1 MKTSRIWIYLWRKH
15 YPEGSL
21 GRVQMDFELTEE
33 LKMVQSAVGDF
44 VTQQLKPLERD
55 ILGRAADLSDAT
67 MYLPLEKEQELMG
80 MARDM
85 RLWGVG
91 IPEELGGVDLG
102 TLGSCLVAEELGQT
116 VVPFTFGDVTP
127 ILFECNPEQKEKY
140 FLPVFNRQKY
150 AYLALMEPGK
160 EGFENMEMRAERT
173 NGRYYLN
180 GKKVSLSRAG
190 EDYFA
195 VVFGVTGPDK
205 GPRGGVTCFLVDK
218 DAPGFTVSGGGEKTG
233 WEARVREPVSL
244 TFDNCPVPAENIL
257 GEDGKA
263 FYLGRKW
270 LPARR
275 IVRSAKTVGAAQRI
289 LDEATIEAQTWTS
302 FGQVISKRPSIQAA
316 LADIA
321 TNIHAARLMVY
332 EVAWKADQRQP
343 IQREAAMVKL
353 FVAQM
358 IHYVADNAAHIFS
371 APAYVGGLPMER
383 FCRNAIAM
391 SSTNFALQLQRNII
405 ARDILKGLKI

>member
-1 MKTSRIWIYLWRKH
+1 
-15 YPEGSL
+15 
-21 GRVQMDFELTEE
+21 MDFELPEE
-33 LKMVQSAVGDF
+33 LKMVQSTVRDF
-44 VTQQLKPLERD
+44 VTQQLKPLERS

-67 MYLPLEKEQELMG
+67 MYLSFEKEQELM
-80 MARDM
+80 RIVKDM
-85 RLWGVG
+85 RLWGVS
-91 IPEELGGVDLG
+91 IPEELGGIDLG
-102 TLGSCLVAEELGQT
+102 TLGTCLVEEELGQT
-116 VVPFTFGDVTP
+116 IVPFSFGDISP
-127 ILFECNPEQKEKY
+127 ILFECKPEQKEKY

-160 EGFENMEMRAERT
+160 EGFEDMEMRAEKI

-190 EDYFA
+190 KDYFA
-195 VVFGVTGPDK
+195 VVFGVTKPEK

-218 DAPGFTVSGGGEKTG
+218 DTPGFTVSGGREKTG
-233 WEARVREPVSL
+233 WEAQAREPISL
-244 TFDNCPVPAENIL
+244 TFDNCQVPAEDIL
-257 GEDGKA
+257 GEDGEA

-275 IVRSAKTVGAAQRI
+275 IVRSAKSVGAAQRI
-289 LDEATIEAQTWTS
+289 LDESTIEAQTWTS
-302 FGQVISKRPSIQAA
+302 FGQVISRRPSIQAA

-332 EVAWKADQRQP
+332 EVAWKADQGQA

-353 FVAQM
+353 FVTQM

-383 FCRNAIAM
+383 FCRNTIAM
-391 SSTNFALQLQRNII
+391 SSTNFALQLQRSII
-405 ARDILKGLKI
+405 ARDMLKGLKI